1 MPTTE
6 LKTTT
11 YQNPVYPDYF
21 ADPFCIRVGRD
32 YYAYGTGPAN
42 FEGRQ
47 FPVLHSYDLVRWSH
61 VGHALTPLPN
71 GVNYWAPEVA
81 EKDGRFYLFYSAS
94 TTPSDDSHRLRVALA
109 DHPAGPFV
117 DSGRE
122 LMPHIGF
129 SIDAHPFRD
138 PRTDKWYLYFAA
150 DYTADEP
157 HGTGLAVVPLAD
169 NLMSVTGEPRVV
181 LRASCDW
188 QVYER
193 NRDYKGRKW
202 AAWHCVEGPFVVYR
216 DGVYYCLY
224 SGGAWHTENYG
235 LGFATAPDP
244 LGPWTDDFA
253 KHGPVVLKGDAVES
267 IGPGHNSVVLGPDDV
282 TQYVVYHAWNKTRT
296 ERLLCIDPLRWTAEG
311 PRCDG
316 PSTTPRTIAVK

>member
-1 MPTTE
+1 MPSTQP
-6 LKTTT
+6 KSIS

-21 ADPFCIRVGRD
+21 ADPFCIRVGED
-32 YYAYGTGPAN
+32 YYAYGTGPAD

-47 FPVLHSYDLVRWSH
+47 FPVLHSRDLVRWSL
-61 VGHALTPLPN
+61 VGHALNPLSN

-94 TTPSDDSHRLRVALA
+94 TTPSDETHRLRVATS
-109 DHPAGPFV
+109 DSPAGPFV

-138 PRTDKWYLYFAA
+138 PRTGKWYLYFAA

-169 NLMSVTGEPRVV
+169 DLMSVTGEPQVV

-193 NRDYKGRKW
+193 NRNYKGRTWK
-202 AAWHCVEGPFVVYR
+202 AWHCVEGPFVVYR
-216 DGVYYCLY
+216 DGKYYCLY

-235 LGFATAPDP
+235 LGFATAESP
-244 LGPWTDDFA
+244 LGPWSDDYA
-253 KHGPVVLKGDAVES
+253 QHGPTVLKGDARES
-267 IGPGHNSVVLGPDDV
+267 IGPGHNSVVLGPDDF
-282 TQYVVYHAWNKTRT
+282 TQFVVYHAWDKTRT
-296 ERLLCIDPLRWTAEG
+296 ARRLCIDPLRWTPEG

-316 PSTTPRTIAVK
+316 PSTTRRELVLR